1 MSRVSAGSIYAG
13 SEPLLGGR
21 EHQSENIAM
30 SRTHRSPERYQR
42 NALAPSILAAA
53 ALFLAPVLIDAGWT
67 TILLFVVAILA
78 LITAWFAVQAKQ
90 WWWIPIFVAIAV
102 VWNPVFPF
110 ELSGTLWTAAQ
121 PVAAI
126 VFLVAG
132 AMIKVPQP

>member
-1 MSRVSAGSIYAG
+1 
-13 SEPLLGGR
+13 
-21 EHQSENIAM
+21 M
-30 SRTHRSPERYQR
+30 SRTNRSPVRYQR

-53 ALFLAPVLIDAGWT
+53 ALFLAPVFIDAGWT
-67 TILLFVVAILA
+67 TILLFVVAILS

-110 ELSGTLWTAAQ
+110 AFSGPLWTAAQ

>member
-1 MSRVSAGSIYAG
+1 
-13 SEPLLGGR
+13 
-21 EHQSENIAM
+21 M
-30 SRTHRSPERYQR
+30 SRTNRSPVRYQR

-67 TILLFVVAILA
+67 TILLFVVAILS
-78 LITAWFAVQAKQ
+78 LITVWFAVQAKQ

-110 ELSGTLWTAAQ
+110 AFSGPLWTAAQ